1 MGLGRPRPGKR
12 GVTRRRST
20 GKTALPR
27 STTDDLLVVFVVFHL
42 REAPDE
48 VVGRRAALD
57 GDLAVVVVFVDIH
70 GVVVIGVYVL
80 VFLLALV
87 VRSKSHV

>member
-1 MGLGRPRPGKR
+1 M
-12 GVTRRRST
+12 TYS
-20 GKTALPR
+20 
-27 STTDDLLVVFVVFHL
+27 SSSSSFI